1 MSENMN
7 GYMQALN
14 QSRHLNKAAGVSAD
28 QLKIGARRGMG
39 SSQPGGGG
47 QFPLRSP
54 GMAYPRGMG
63 QAEPCLPPGQTALPI
78 GVPTAGPCPPEF
90 LCDCD
95 LIGANTLGTAPVQAG
110 TTRIITVT
118 DFDAV
123 ALQAVAI
130 WFTAFEADGSE
141 PNDLLANPCTE
152 CPTLLDDVEVGQ
164 SGQLRV
170 SGVANGL
177 NSAAF
182 AATREPV
189 CVDWAPFRSQ
199 NGQELNLE
207 FVNMVAGF
215 TAHIFVVLWCNVLQ

>member
-1 MSENMN
+1 MSANLD
-7 GYMQALN
+7 GYLAALN
-14 QSRHLNKAAGVSAD
+14 QGRKLNKQAQVAADHLA
-28 QLKIGARRGMG
+28 IGARRGG
-39 SSQPGGGG
+39 SPAGRTGGERHRIYPNAGG
-47 QFPLRSP
+47 
-54 GMAYPRGMG
+54 MPRYGMG
-63 QAEPCLPPGQTALPI
+63 QAEPPCLPPGQTDLPI
-78 GVPTAGPCPPEF
+78 GTPVSGPCPPEF

-95 LIGANTLGTAPVQAG
+95 LIGATTLGTAPVQAG
-110 TTRIITVT
+110 TTRVVTVT

-130 WFTAFEADGSE
+130 WFTAFEAEDD
-141 PNDLLANPCTE
+141 DLLANPCTE
-152 CPTLLDDVEVGQ
+152 CPTLISQVLVGQ
-164 SGQLRV
+164 NGQLRV

-199 NGQELNLE
+199 NGQELTIE
-207 FVNMVAGF
+207 FNNIVTGF